1 MVCHQ
6 SNGTY
11 AYFHPGLVIESHSE
25 NMPSLRIDK
34 PFPSLLQHA
43 MSLDL
48 ANMDPT
54 DHGHVPYVVIL
65 VRVMEEWKSSVGG
78 EGYDCAV
85 RRLSHSPVAWRQ
97 GAKNLSRKAGFRASD
112 SRHEGQSRRGKL

>member
-1 MVCHQ
+1 
-6 SNGTY
+6 
-11 AYFHPGLVIESHSE
+11 
-25 NMPSLRIDK
+25 MPSLRIDK

-43 MSLDL
+43 MSLDF

-78 EGYDCAV
+78 DGYDRAA
-85 RRLSHSPVAWRQ
+85 RRLSPSPAAWRQ
-97 GAKNLSRKAGFRASD
+97 CTKNISGKTGFRAGD
-112 SRHEGQSRRGKL
+112 SRHEGQDGRREL